1 MAYIKKNEATLKD
14 TWQIYFQAMVQLK
27 ADVYLYS
34 KLDPKKVKNTH
45 LEPVTNIDRLILDL
59 VSRYG
64 PNTRICILPEG
75 PQTIPY
81 LV

>member
-1 MAYIKKNEATLKD
+1 M
-14 TWQIYFQAMVQLK
+14 
-27 ADVYLYS
+27 YLYS
-34 KLDPKKVKNTH
+34 KQDPKKVKNTH
-45 LEPVTNIDRLILDL
+45 IEPVTTKDRMILDL